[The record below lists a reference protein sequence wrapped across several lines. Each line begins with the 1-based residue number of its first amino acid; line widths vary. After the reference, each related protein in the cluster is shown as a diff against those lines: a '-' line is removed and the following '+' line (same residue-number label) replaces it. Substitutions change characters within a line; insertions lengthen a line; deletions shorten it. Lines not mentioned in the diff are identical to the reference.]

1 MATGD
6 RQMRKRSRR
15 RRSRRRA
22 IRQRYGIGL
31 ALVLLFLAGGAFAIR
46 RVNDRYAWSR
56 LKESQEATA
65 AEDYG
70 WWGARGQSLSEE
82 GQEIFGEERTP
93 PEVSLEA
100 SDYAGWRRLLDENQ
114 VSAAFREGAE
124 AFAFDSGSRIL
135 RQSEGNV
142 AYSPLSAYQALA
154 LAGCGADGETEKE
167 IFRVLK
173 VEDRETLA
181 DQCRKLYQQLYYAG
195 QWAQKQSETYGGSGE
210 RDQIWLGNA
219 LWVSDQVQIDR
230 DYEELAA
237 RCFFAPSISINL
249 ENPKAGEQMSQ
260 WIAQKKA
267 GKIHAAP
274 DLGPEDRMVLMDT
287 LYFYG
292 GWRYPFREAD
302 TQKDRFTLESG
313 EEVSCLFLNK
323 TIENGS
329 FRKGEGFTVAYLH
342 TADSKVFF
350 LLPEE
355 GKRLE
360 ELLTTPELLKEA
372 MDLEQEGWS
381 VGEVTWKIPRASFQ
395 SSIDLRGF
403 LQDMGL
409 ERMFGST
416 AEFGRIARGPLWTTS
431 MVQKT
436 SIGLEEDGLEGA
448 AYTVLESE
456 AADEEEE
463 DPPPHVDMLL
473 DRPFL
478 FGVRW
483 DDEFW
488 LFLGAYRDPTA
499 G

>member
-237 RCFFAPSISINL
+237 RCFFAPSISIDL
-249 ENPKAGEQMSQ
+249 EDPKAGEQMSQ
-260 WIAQKKA
+260 WIAQKTA

-274 DLGPEDRMVLMDT
+274 VLGPEDRMVLMDT

-292 GWRYPFREAD
+292 GWRDPFREAD

-350 LLPEE
+350 RREKTGGAFDHARALK
-355 GKRLE
+355 GGYGSGAGRLVCGGS
-360 ELLTTPELLKEA
+360 
-372 MDLEQEGWS
+372 DLEDPQ
-381 VGEVTWKIPRASFQ
+381 
-395 SSIDLRGF
+395 
-403 LQDMGL
+403 GL
-409 ERMFGST
+409 LSEQHRSAGLSAGYGPGADVREHGGVRTDRPGT
-416 AEFGRIARGPLWTTS
+416 AVDYL
-431 MVQKT
+431 
-436 SIGLEEDGLEGA
+436 DGLEDQYRPGGRRA
-448 AYTVLESE
+448 GRGGLHGPGVESC
-456 AADEEEE
+456 
-463 DPPPHVDMLL
+463 
-473 DRPFL
+473 R
-478 FGVRW
+478 
-483 DDEFW
+483 
-488 LFLGAYRDPTA
+488 
-499 G
+499 

>member
-1 MATGD
+1 M
-6 RQMRKRSRR
+6 
-15 RRSRRRA
+15 
-22 IRQRYGIGL
+22 
-31 ALVLLFLAGGAFAIR
+31 
-46 RVNDRYAWSR
+46 
-56 LKESQEATA
+56 
-65 AEDYG
+65 
-70 WWGARGQSLSEE
+70 
-82 GQEIFGEERTP
+82 
-93 PEVSLEA
+93 
-100 SDYAGWRRLLDENQ
+100 
-114 VSAAFREGAE
+114 
-124 AFAFDSGSRIL
+124 
-135 RQSEGNV
+135 
-142 AYSPLSAYQALA
+142 
-154 LAGCGADGETEKE
+154 
-167 IFRVLK
+167 
-173 VEDRETLA
+173 
-181 DQCRKLYQQLYYAG
+181 
-195 QWAQKQSETYGGSGE
+195 
-210 RDQIWLGNA
+210 
-219 LWVSDQVQIDR
+219 
-230 DYEELAA
+230 
-237 RCFFAPSISINL
+237 
-249 ENPKAGEQMSQ
+249 
-260 WIAQKKA
+260 
-267 GKIHAAP
+267 
-274 DLGPEDRMVLMDT
+274 
-287 LYFYG
+287 
-292 GWRYPFREAD
+292 
-302 TQKDRFTLESG
+302 
-313 EEVSCLFLNK
+313 
-323 TIENGS
+323 
-329 FRKGEGFTVAYLH
+329 AYLH